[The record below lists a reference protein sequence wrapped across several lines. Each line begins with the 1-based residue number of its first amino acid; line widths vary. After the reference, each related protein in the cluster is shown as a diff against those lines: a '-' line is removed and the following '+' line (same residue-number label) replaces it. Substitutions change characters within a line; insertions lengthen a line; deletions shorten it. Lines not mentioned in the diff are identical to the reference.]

1 LRNPPRHVYPDNI
14 LNEKQENKDSAQP
27 NVWSERYTRGKTP
40 WQLDRVPTRLNVF
53 IQSLSPSCNI
63 LIPGSGQDYRT
74 IDAFRKAGHRVT
86 AIDFSPVA
94 VESTNKALKEAGD
107 KIIQG
112 DFFTHDFEAAPFDLI
127 YERTFLCSLPPS
139 VWENYAARIA
149 NLLRPSGVL
158 VGFFFYG
165 QQSEPPPHPLT
176 ERKADEIFGERFEL
190 EKSESVTDSL
200 PIFAGQEKWQE
211 WRLRS

>member
-1 LRNPPRHVYPDNI
+1 M
-14 LNEKQENKDSAQP
+14 
-27 NVWSERYTRGKTP
+27 
-40 WQLDRVPTRLNVF
+40 NVF

-63 LIPGSGQDYRT
+63 LVPGSGQDYRT

-94 VESTNKALKEAGD
+94 VESTNKALREVGD

-112 DFFTHDFEAAPFDLI
+112 DFFTHDFKAAPFDLI

-139 VWENYAARIA
+139 LWENYAARVA

-158 VGFFFYG
+158 IGFFFYG
-165 QQSEPPPHPLT
+165 QQSQPPPYPLT
-176 ERKADEIFGERFEL
+176 QRKADEIFGERFEL
-190 EKSESVTDSL
+190 EKSEPVTDSL
-200 PIFAGQEKWQE
+200 PIFAEQEKWQE